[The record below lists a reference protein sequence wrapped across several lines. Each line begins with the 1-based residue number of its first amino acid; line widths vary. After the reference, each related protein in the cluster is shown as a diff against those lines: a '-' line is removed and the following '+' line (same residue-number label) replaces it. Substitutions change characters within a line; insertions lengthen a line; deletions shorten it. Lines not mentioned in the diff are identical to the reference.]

1 MQTIW
6 TPDSPPAH
14 AVPMDGE
21 TAAFPE
27 DGFDTAQ
34 PQGRGVERLVANYRQ
49 ILRARALY
57 YPVSYH
63 FGRELGRGRQGVVF
77 LAQRQGSRGCFTR
90 HAVKLFDPALY
101 RTAKRYWTD
110 MGRIANQITRLQSVN
125 SPHLVGRD
133 IYEEASGIGYVQ
145 MEAIEGLDGQE
156 LLYGKHFDR
165 VKQQATPGEWS
176 RFSDV
181 IFRFEDNRVRIQP
194 GVALY
199 IMRQA
204 LRGLEALHDSGFVHC
219 DIKPANLMCNK
230 LGIVKIV
237 DYGRATLVEE
247 KITFLLGSPPYMAPE
262 IHRRESSRIQSDI
275 YSLGLVGIEML
286 RGEPMFPAEGVSEAE
301 MLRVKM
307 TLPERLPDLLPRHV
321 RKNADFVDLL
331 RKMIQPDAE
340 ARFRTAEEAASGSGG
355 LALLHKQLTILGID
369 SEYDR
374 DLEAYLAKLYPSKT
388 PGIADVESMMM

>member
-1 MQTIW
+1 MQSIW
-6 TPDSPPAH
+6 TPEHSKAGAGRLDE
-14 AVPMDGE
+14 E
-21 TAAFPE
+21 TISIPDDE
-27 DGFDTAQ
+27 LEST
-34 PQGRGVERLVANYRQ
+34 PSYGRGIERLSANYQQ
-49 ILRARALY
+49 IIRARALY

-90 HAVKLFDPALY
+90 HAVKLFDPTLY

-145 MEAIEGLDGQE
+145 MEAIEGLDGQC
-156 LLYGKHFDR
+156 LLYGNHFDR
-165 VKQQATPGEWS
+165 VKQRSTSEEWA

-181 IFRFEDNRVRIQP
+181 IFRFEENRVRIQP
-194 GVALY
+194 GIALY

-219 DIKPANLMCNK
+219 DIKPANIMCNK
-230 LGIVKIV
+230 LGIVKLV
-237 DYGRATLVEE
+237 DYGRATQVDE
-247 KITFLLGSPPYMAPE
+247 KITFLFGSPAFMAPE
-262 IHRRESSRIQSDI
+262 IHRRETYRIQSDI

-286 RGEPMFPAEGVSEAE
+286 RGEPLFAAEKTLE
-301 MLRVKM
+301 MDMLKVKM
-307 TLPERLPDLLPRHV
+307 NLPAQLPSLLPSHV
-321 RKNADFVDLL
+321 RENDDFVELL
-331 RKMIQPDAE
+331 CKMVQPDPKK
-340 ARFRTAEEAASGSGG
+340 RFETAEEAASGSGG
-355 LALLHKQLTILGID
+355 LALLHKQLTILGKD

-374 DLEAYLAKLYPSKT
+374 DLEAYIAKLYPNKT
-388 PGIADVESMMM
+388 AVIPEFEGMMA

>member
-6 TPDSPPAH
+6 TPDSPQAR
-14 AVPMDGE
+14 AASLDGE
-21 TAAFPE
+21 TAVFAE
-27 DGFDTAQ
+27 DELEAA
-34 PQGRGVERLVANYRQ
+34 PPPGRGVERLVANYQQ

-63 FGRELGRGRQGVVF
+63 FGKELGRGRQGVVF

-165 VKQQATPGEWS
+165 VRQQAAPEEWS

-237 DYGRATLVEE
+237 DYGRATRVEE
-247 KITFLLGSPPYMAPE
+247 RITFLLGSPPYMAPE
-262 IHRRESSRIQSDI
+262 IHRRETYRIQSDI

-286 RGEPMFPAEGVSEAE
+286 RGEPLFPAEGVSEAE
-301 MLRVKM
+301 MLRVKA

-331 RKMIQPDAE
+331 RKMIQPDAG

-374 DLEAYLAKLYPSKT
+374 DLEAYLAKLYPSRP
-388 PGIADVESMMM
+388 PGIPDYESMM